1 MTCTGNSRQVVDSHV
16 ITSWTFPPDI
26 GQRHRPGHSVHA
38 PRHASL
44 INNHVTGV
52 PRSPPVSPG
61 LPRSP
66 PVSLGPPPWP
76 QDGRFPSVR
85 GISVAA
91 IGAQSVT
98 RPRSSGKR
106 QGYGLCVGVHLC
118 TYIHEYILCVDV
130 CVAMGMCPDIYL
142 CTYRSRYRYTYVYI
156 QAYSTV

>member
-52 PRSPPVSPG
+52 PRSPPGRPRSPQVSLG

-66 PVSLGPPPWP
+66 QVSPGPPPWPPDPP

-98 RPRSSGKR
+98 RPRSFGKR
-106 QGYGLCVGVHLC
+106 QGYGLHVLVYICVHIFTNIYC
-118 TYIHEYILCVDV
+118 MWMCV
-130 CVAMGMCPDIYL
+130 CVCCYGYVPSYL
-142 CTYRSRYRYTYVYI
+142 FMYI
-156 QAYSTV
+156 